1 MITDPIGDF
10 IIRLKNASMAGLSTV
25 TLPYSKMKMSIAEV
39 LKNGGFIADVEK
51 HGKAVRKSIIVTLA
65 KHSDGA
71 ARISGVKRV
80 SKPGRRMYVASK
92 NIHAVKY
99 GKGLLVVST
108 PNGIMSGG
116 DARKANVGGEALFE
130 IF

>member
-10 IIRLKNASMAGLSTV
+10 IIRLKNASMARLSSV
-25 TLPYSKMKMSIAEV
+25 TLPYSSMKMSVAEV
-39 LKNGGFIADVEK
+39 LKVNGFVKDVEK
-51 HGKAVRKSIIVTLA
+51 HGKTVRKSIIVTLVPTEG
-65 KHSDGA
+65 SS
-71 ARISGVKRV
+71 RISGVKRI
-80 SKPGRRMYVASK
+80 SKPGRRVYVSSK
-92 NIHAVKY
+92 NIHPVKY

-108 PNGIMSGG
+108 PNGVMSGG

>member
-39 LKNGGFIADVEK
+39 LKNGGFVADVEK
-51 HGKAVRKSIIVTLA
+51 HGKTVRKSIIVTLA

>member
-1 MITDPIGDF
+1 MVNDPIGDF
-10 IIRLKNASMAGLSTV
+10 IVRLKNASDVGLAHV
-25 TLPYSKMKMSIAEV
+25 VVPYSKMKHTV
-39 LKNGGFIADVEK
+39 ADVLVASGFLVSATKE
-51 HGKAVRKSIIVTLA
+51 GKDTRMALTVHLVYK
-65 KHSDGA
+65 DGQPK
-71 ARISGVKRV
+71 ITGVKRI

-108 PNGIMSGG
+108 PNGIMSGAE
-116 DARKANVGGEALFE
+116 ARKQNVGGEALFE